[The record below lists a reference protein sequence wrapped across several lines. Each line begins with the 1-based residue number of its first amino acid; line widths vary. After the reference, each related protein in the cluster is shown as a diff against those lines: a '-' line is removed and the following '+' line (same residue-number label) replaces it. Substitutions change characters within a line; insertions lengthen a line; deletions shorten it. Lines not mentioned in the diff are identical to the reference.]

1 VYPVFRYD
9 TWRLEERVGRQI
21 LIAQVIFNLTI
32 GCNPE
37 ASWSISNIQY
47 NHPTEYQKWIEMGIE
62 ASKIHQNPMKSGPIM
77 PDPDFR
83 SGLQS

>member
-1 VYPVFRYD
+1 MAP
-9 TWRLEERVGRQI
+9 GRKSRSPNSHRSGNIQ
-21 LIAQVIFNLTI
+21 
-32 GCNPE
+32 PDH
-37 ASWSISNIQY
+37 WSISNIQY